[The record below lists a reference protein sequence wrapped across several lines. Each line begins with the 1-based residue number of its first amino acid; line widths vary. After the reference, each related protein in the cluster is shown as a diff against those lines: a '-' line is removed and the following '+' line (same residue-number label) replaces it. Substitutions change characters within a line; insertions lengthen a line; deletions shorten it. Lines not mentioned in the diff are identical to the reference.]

1 MIWATNTSMESST
14 GLSETSPW
22 VDYSVETQVHWSKL
36 VPGTEYLKT
45 TLYCTEMLRFTY
57 SHLLTI
63 GKCTFVQGTDSSQAF
78 AVGEW
83 MNLPGDPDHRF
94 WSADTPLKTIPK
106 PVTNDLDTGFH
117 MPLDISQL
125 NLTIQ

>member
-1 MIWATNTSMESST
+1 MIWVTNTSMEPMT
-14 GLSETSPW
+14 GPW

-36 VPGTEYLKT
+36 VPGTEYLIT
-45 TLYCTEMLRFTY
+45 SLYGTEMQRFTY

-63 GKCTFVQGTDSSQAF
+63 GTCTFVQGTVSFQAF

-83 MNLPGDPDHRF
+83 ANKPGGPDHRF

-106 PVTNDLDTGFH
+106 PVTHDLDTRFH
-117 MPLDISQL
+117 MSLDISQ
-125 NLTIQ
+125 

>member
-1 MIWATNTSMESST
+1 MAPMTAPN
-14 GLSETSPW
+14 ETRICPW

-45 TLYCTEMLRFTY
+45 TKYGTEMQRVTY
-57 SHLLTI
+57 SHLLKI
-63 GKCTFVQGTDSSQAF
+63 GTCTFVKVTDSSQAF

-83 MNLPGDPDHRF
+83 MNKPGGPDNRF

-106 PVTNDLDTGFH
+106 PVTKDLDRKFRMSHDT
-117 MPLDISQL
+117 SQ
-125 NLTIQ
+125 

>member
-1 MIWATNTSMESST
+1 MEPMTAPNVTSTSPN
-14 GLSETSPW
+14 ETHAFPW

-45 TLYCTEMLRFTY
+45 SLYDTEMHRFTY

-83 MNLPGDPDHRF
+83 MNKPGDPDHRF
-94 WSADTPLKTIPK
+94 WSADTPLKTIPQVHTQDRK
-106 PVTNDLDTGFH
+106 GPFEDC
-117 MPLDISQL
+117 
-125 NLTIQ
+125 